1 MEASR
6 KTSLLLQHRAACIVD
21 SRLAAIEAA
30 YLDKD
35 FETFG
40 RITMQDSN
48 QFHATCLDT
57 YPPIFYMN
65 DTSKQIIKLVHAFNE
80 YHGSILAAYTF
91 DAGPNAVIY
100 TLEQHVDAL
109 LAMTATFFPTGG
121 SSERF
126 CNRPDRYDRALQ
138 NAGVLLPADLQ
149 LRLQSTGRVVKAGDV
164 KYVFVTKT
172 GAGPI
177 CQPAGEHLLDS
188 VTGQQ
193 VEPGPAHKRM
203 RISEE
208 N

>member
-1 MEASR
+1 METSR
-6 KTSLLLQHRAACIVD
+6 KTSLLLQHRAAHIVD
-21 SRLAAIEAA
+21 FRLAEIERAF
-30 YLDKD
+30 LSKD

-100 TLEQHVDAL
+100 TLEQHVDSI
-109 LAMTATFFPTGG
+109 LAMVATFFPPPGNTE
-121 SSERF
+121 SY
-126 CNRPDRYDRALQ
+126 CNRPDRYESALQ
-138 NAGVLLPADLQ
+138 NAGALLPADLQ
-149 LRLQSTGRVVKAGDV
+149 LRLHSTGRVVKAGDV
-164 KYVFVTKT
+164 KYVFVTKS

-177 CQPAGEHLLDS
+177 CQPASERLLDPVS
-188 VTGQQ
+188 GLQ
-193 VEPGPAHKRM
+193 VEPGPSHKRM